1 MSIMNPQDAMLLF
14 ITASQDYLVIH
25 FVYLQLSC
33 TTSNFGSLTRGNP
46 HSPYFNH
53 ILLSV
58 PTRRISA
65 IPRVYLDIQLRFTW
79 PGYNPGVIV
88 VGKEG
93 KNLDLRSSRSLQS
106 TLPDENDT
114 IKKKSSNRLA
124 LLRPSPLQFMKFT
137 LIFTRQP
144 SGLGK
149 KLGIKLTKVM
159 GNKVGIRLLNF
170 RWPFC
175 CRGRHF
181 IDVNIFLTSVVT
193 WC

>member
-1 MSIMNPQDAMLLF
+1 MSPPE
-14 ITASQDYLVIH
+14 
-25 FVYLQLSC
+25 
-33 TTSNFGSLTRGNP
+33 G
-46 HSPYFNH
+46 
-53 ILLSV
+53 SV
-58 PTRRISA
+58 PSPEFIWTYNWDLLNLVTTQVSSWLARTGKIWIYEALDPCKAHFLMRM
-65 IPRVYLDIQLRFTW
+65 IPL
-79 PGYNPGVIV
+79 
-88 VGKEG
+88 
-93 KNLDLRSSRSLQS
+93 
-106 TLPDENDT
+106 
-114 IKKKSSNRLA
+114 KKKSSNRLA

-170 RWPFC
+170 CWPFC